1 MGEKIKHTGVVES
14 VDSDHMR
21 VRILQTSAC
30 AGCKA
35 ASFCNASEKKE
46 KLIDIY
52 DQASILGHKRGD
64 NVVISADANTGTR
77 AVVIGF
83 GLPFIVLVT
92 ALVVA
97 YSLTHSETIA
107 AGVGIIALVPYYFVI
122 YILREKLRKEFSFTI
137 DRPNEVR

>member
-14 VDSDHMR
+14 VDSGHMM

-52 DQASILGHKRGD
+52 DQESIRGHKSGD
-64 NVVISADANTGTR
+64 NVVITADAGTGAK
-77 AVVIGF
+77 AVIIGF
-83 GLPFIVLVT
+83 GLPFVVLVA
-92 ALVVA
+92 ALIAA
-97 YSLTHSETIA
+97 YSLTQSETIA
-107 AGVGIIALVPYYFVI
+107 AVAGIITLVPYYLIV
-122 YILREKLRKEFSFTI
+122 YIFREKLRKEFSFTI
-137 DRPNEVR
+137 DRQDFN